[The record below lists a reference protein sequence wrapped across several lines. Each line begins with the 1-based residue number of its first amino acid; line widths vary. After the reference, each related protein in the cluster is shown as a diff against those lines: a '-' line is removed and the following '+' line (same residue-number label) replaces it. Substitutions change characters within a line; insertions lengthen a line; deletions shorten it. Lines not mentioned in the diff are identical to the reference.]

1 MKAVSHF
8 SDPAL
13 LTFLQT
19 RLKTKEKNEQL
30 DEEMEVQNV
39 CDAHPSVGELKHTLE
54 MIDTKHVQF
63 EENVSVRQYEKEEE
77 DFVQQMEDGTLRIGD
92 VTLSKNMLHMDKV
105 EEEKLRWMRDCP
117 TPSAV
122 ERKVHTLI
130 SAKFHEFEKS
140 GSQRMIGVCYDVAA
154 VFVSVVSHQGR
165 CGIKLGNSIVDHT
178 RFHFLA
184 WHFLGK

>member
-39 CDAHPSVGELKHTLE
+39 CDAHPSTGERKHTLE
-54 MIDTKHVQF
+54 TIDTKHVQF
-63 EENVSVRQYEKEEE
+63 EENVSVRQYENEEE

-105 EEEKLRWMRDCP
+105 EEEKLRWTRDCP

-122 ERKVHTLI
+122 ERKVHTLV

-140 GSQRMIGVCYDVAA
+140 KKSMSQRMIGIRYDAAA

-165 CGIKLGNSIVDHT
+165 CGI
-178 RFHFLA
+178 RC
-184 WHFLGK
+184 